1 MKSAIKLGLLICLAA
16 QPLYAQSGEPGV
28 SPGSGANPRVTIQRF
43 ELSGAGTMLSDAE
56 FRALVA
62 PFEGRDLAVPD
73 LQQVTAAVN
82 EALKNKGYFLARVL
96 LPAQDITNGIIRLEL
111 LPGNI
116 SKIKVEGNEHYSDEF
131 ILDHVESALGP
142 NREVT
147 EEDLQRK
154 LLILNDHTDL
164 AVTALFQPGAGKGQT
179 DLTLSVKDSTP
190 IHGGVGYDNFGNK
203 FTDVH
208 RASPWL
214 NIGNLVNDGD
224 TLAFKYLLGVPDNR
238 ANFLQAS
245 YTTPIGV
252 DGSRIGFSYA
262 NGASTLGQDLRILD
276 IRGRANIY
284 SFNFG
289 HALQRTE
296 TQRQDLSVSYS
307 YKEFDNS
314 LLGLAT
320 GEDRYHALRL
330 GYNLDFSDTDG
341 RSLLSTAWTQGL
353 GGSTLNTGLG
363 RSGASSTFTKLNF
376 DAARVQSLSD
386 PLFLLFRASG
396 QWSPGT
402 LFAAEQ
408 FALGGIDSVRGFNQ
422 GQFLGDTGYTMSAEA
437 RWMPWEARR
446 DIQLAAFFD
455 HGAARVINP
464 APGQAGSQSLFGGG
478 VGLRF
483 SLGDT
488 TDFRLDVGWPIS
500 PSSNFN
506 GDSPVFYGQVQT
518 HF

>member
-1 MKSAIKLGLLICLAA
+1 VKSAIKIGLLICLASL
-16 QPLYAQSGEPGV
+16 PLHAQSGEPGV
-28 SPGSGANPRVTIQRF
+28 SPGSGANARMAVQRF
-43 ELSGAGTMLSDAE
+43 ELSGAGAMLTQEE

-73 LQQVTAAVN
+73 LQRVTQIIN
-82 EALKNKGYFLARVL
+82 ESLKNKGYFLARVL
-96 LPAQDITNGIIRLEL
+96 LPAQEIQGGIVRLEL
-111 LPGNI
+111 LPGNV
-116 SKIKVEGNEHYSDEF
+116 SQIKVEGNEHYSSEF
-131 ILDHVESALGP
+131 IQEHIESVLGP

-147 EEDLQRK
+147 EEDLQRQ
-154 LLILNDHTDL
+154 LLILNDQTDL
-164 AVTALFQPGAGKGQT
+164 AVTALFQPGAEKGQT
-179 DLTLSVKDSTP
+179 DLTLSVKDGAP
-190 IHGGVGYDNFGNK
+190 IHGGIGYDNFGNK

-208 RASPWL
+208 RASPYL
-214 NIGNLVNDGD
+214 NMGNLLHDGD
-224 TLAFKYLLGVPDNR
+224 NLAFKYLLGVPDNR

-245 YTTPIGV
+245 YSTPIDL
-252 DGSRIGFSYA
+252 DGSRLGVSYA

-284 SFNFG
+284 SINFS
-289 HALQRTE
+289 HPLERTE
-296 TQRQDLSVSYS
+296 TNRQDLSVSYS

-320 GEDRYHALRL
+320 GQDRYHALRL
-330 GYNLDFSDTDG
+330 GYSLDFADPDG
-341 RSLLSTAWTQGL
+341 RTLLNTAFTQGL
-353 GGSTLNTGLG
+353 GGTTLNAGLG
-363 RSGASSTFTKLNF
+363 RSGASSTFTKINL
-376 DAARVQSLSD
+376 DSARVQSISD

-422 GQFLGDTGYTMSAEA
+422 GQFLGDVGYTLSAEA
-437 RWMPWEARR
+437 RWMPWESRR

-455 HGAARVINP
+455 HGSARVINP
-464 APGQAGSQSLFGGG
+464 QPGQLGSQSLFGGG
-478 VGLRF
+478 VGMRF

-488 TDFRLDVGWPIS
+488 ADFRLDVGWPIS
-500 PSSNFN
+500 PSTNFN